1 MIGMNTGIMAPL
13 RRYDKIFLFKQKN
26 GDDIAAFAILIVF
39 DLELI
44 FQRFCRVEPSAALD
58 LAF

>member
-1 MIGMNTGIMAPL
+1 MAPL
-13 RRYDKIFLFKQKN
+13 RRYDKIFLVRQKN
-26 GDDIAAFAILIVF
+26 GEDIAAFAILIVF

-44 FQRFCRVEPSAALD
+44 FQRLCSIQPSAALD